1 MFHRSSGRNQEKAR
15 FLILIEII
23 EFSIQKIQT
32 IMMFWNWHY
41 SCSHLM
47 DNSIRTFNLK
57 LKRIKMDDSSN
68 TTEQDEKLVPT
79 MIYTPQR
86 LIWGQLIT
94 KPVIRVS
101 TWLQT
106 EMAPKYINLSEAQ
119 VLFLNGSSETKPI
132 RYPDVYVETQQ
143 IIAYHILQPADESPY
158 FDPNA
163 PNRKME
169 PVTALVG
176 VFRFDCA
183 IRLAEQSDLKNFLS
197 VQKGNFLPVFD
208 PIMSCPLLP
217 SIKGVR
223 SPFAL
228 LRQEA
233 TLFSL
238 SKQSSN

>member
-1 MFHRSSGRNQEKAR
+1 
-15 FLILIEII
+15 
-23 EFSIQKIQT
+23 
-32 IMMFWNWHY
+32 
-41 SCSHLM
+41 M
-47 DNSIRTFNLK
+47 DNS
-57 LKRIKMDDSSN
+57 SN
-68 TTEQDEKLVPT
+68 TPEQDEKLVPT

-86 LIWGQLIT
+86 LIWGQLNT

-106 EMAPKYINLSEAQ
+106 DMAPKYLNLSDAQ
-119 VLFLNGSSETKPI
+119 VLLLNGSSETKPF
-132 RYPDVYVETQQ
+132 RCLDVYVETQQ
-143 IIAYHILQPADESPY
+143 IIAYHILPPADESPY

-169 PVTALVG
+169 SVTALVG

-183 IRLAEQSDLKNFLS
+183 IRLAEQSNLKNYLG
-197 VQKGNFLPVFD
+197 VQKGSFLPVFD

-217 SIKGVR
+217 SIKGIR

-233 TLFSL
+233 ALFSL
-238 SKQSSN
+238 RKQSSN